1 MTLPTEAI
9 LTVDQLRVQIDT
21 PQGVVQAVRDVQFTL
36 AAGETLAVVGESGC
50 GKSMTALA
58 VMGVLPRTAK
68 VSGQIYLGGE
78 RIDGLDARARNRLRG
93 DRIGMVFQN
102 PMSSFNP
109 TMRVGEQI
117 AETLVTHRGLSWRDA
132 NKRAVALLDRMRLS
146 DAAARARQYPFE
158 LSGGMLQRAMIAMA
172 IACEPLLLIADEPT
186 TALDVTVQVEV
197 LALLSELQREQQMA
211 LLLITHDM
219 DVVAR
224 MADRVAVMY
233 AGEIIEQ
240 AGIAQIFTATA
251 HPYTEGLRRALPA
264 GKSRE
269 QGLRGIPGAP
279 PDLRALPSGCAF
291 YARCERAMKL
301 CANDEVP
308 VFAVDADHTSRC
320 WLSHPHFFEKQ
331 SSGKQNSEKQSSE
344 KNSAGNIND

>member
-1 MTLPTEAI
+1 MTLAAEPI
-9 LTVDQLRVQIDT
+9 LSVEQLRVQIST
-21 PQGVVQAVRDVQFTL
+21 PQGHVQAVRDVSFSL
-36 AAGETLAVVGESGC
+36 AAGQTLAVVGESGC

-58 VMGVLPRTAK
+58 VMGLLPRTAQ
-68 VSGQIYLGGE
+68 VSGQLTLGGQ

-93 DRIGMVFQN
+93 DRVGMVFQN

-117 AETLVTHRGLSWRDA
+117 AETLVTHRGLSWREA
-132 NKRAVALLDRMRLS
+132 GARAVALLDRMRLS

-186 TALDVTVQVEV
+186 TALDVTVQVDV
-197 LALLSELQREQQMA
+197 LDLLRELQREQQMA

-219 DVVAR
+219 DVVAQ

-233 AGEIIEQ
+233 AGEIVEQ
-240 AGIAQIFTATA
+240 ADIAQIFQATA
-251 HPYTEGLRRALPA
+251 HPYTHGLRRASPV

-269 QGLRGIPGAP
+269 QGLCGIPGAP

-291 YARCERAMKL
+291 YARCEQAMKL
-301 CANDEVP
+301 CADRVVP
-308 VFAVDADHTSRC
+308 VFDVDASHTSRC
-320 WLSHPHFFEKQ
+320 WLAHPHFKE
-331 SSGKQNSEKQSSE
+331 ST
-344 KNSAGNIND
+344 